1 MGLMRPKTA
10 DLDIVERSFYNDLSH
25 PNNGKSFMS
34 LIHISNL
41 SKHFQVL
48 NRREGLSGAFRDL
61 FSGDYRNV
69 KAVDGISLDIEA
81 GEIVGYI
88 GPNGAG
94 KSTTIKMMTGILK
107 PSGGTIEINGIAPYD
122 NRIRQAQ
129 IMGVVFGQRTQLWW
143 DLPVIESFKI
153 LKEIYKVDQKT
164 FDDHM
169 GLFNELVDLKKLY
182 SQQVRTL
189 SLGQRMLCDITASF
203 LHNPQ
208 VVFLDEPTIG
218 LDISVKAKMRSV
230 IKELNSTRNT
240 TIILTT
246 HDLGDVE
253 ALCQR
258 IIIIDKGL
266 ILFDGDIKKVNSLF
280 GAYRTLKLQIDGY
293 NESTP
298 QLLSDKFTERFGA
311 GHGITIANPEEF
323 WTDVTIDQA
332 RTPLADVLN
341 FVMTSFTVSDVRI
354 VEISMENVVQQVYDG
369 ALR

>member
-1 MGLMRPKTA
+1 
-10 DLDIVERSFYNDLSH
+10 
-25 PNNGKSFMS
+25 MS
-34 LIHISNL
+34 LIHIDNL
-41 SKHFQVL
+41 SKHFKIL

-61 FSGDYRNV
+61 FSGDYRTV
-69 KAVDGISLDIEA
+69 EAVAGISFDIEA

-107 PSGGTIEINGIAPYD
+107 PTDGMLLINGHVPYT

-129 IMGVVFGQRTQLWW
+129 IMGVVFGQRSQLWW

-164 FDDHM
+164 FDQHM
-169 GLFNELVDLKKLY
+169 ALFNELVGLKELY

-203 LHNPQ
+203 MHNPQ

-218 LDISVKAKMRSV
+218 LDISVKAKIRSV
-230 IKELNSTRNT
+230 IQALNRERNT

-258 IIIIDKGL
+258 IIIIDKGR
-266 ILFDGDIKKVNSLF
+266 ILFDGEAKQVHTLF
-280 GAYRTLKLQIDGY
+280 GAYRTLKLQIDDF
-293 NESTP
+293 
-298 QLLSDKFTERFGA
+298 SDGTLQTLQGKLAEQFGA
-311 GHGITIANPEEF
+311 DNGIAVATTEES

-332 RTPLADVLN
+332 RTPLSDVLN
-341 FVMTSFTVSDVRI
+341 FVMTKFSVFDVRI
-354 VEISMENVVQQVYDG
+354 VEISMENVVRKVYDG
-369 ALR
+369 ALA

>member
-1 MGLMRPKTA
+1 MISFA
-10 DLDIVERSFYNDLSH
+10 DTEEQGNPS
-25 PNNGKSFMS
+25 MS
-34 LIHISNL
+34 LIHIQNL
-41 SKHFQVL
+41 SKQFKIL

-61 FSGDYRNV
+61 FSGDYRTV
-69 KAVDGISLDIEA
+69 EAVAGISFDIDP

-107 PSGGTIEINGIAPYD
+107 PSGGVIQVNGQAPYD

-153 LKEIYKVDQKT
+153 LKEIYKVDQGT
-164 FDDHM
+164 FDHHM
-169 GLFNELVDLKKLY
+169 GMFNELVGLKALY
-182 SQQVRTL
+182 PQQVRTL

-208 VVFLDEPTIG
+208 IVFLDEPTIG
-218 LDISVKAKMRSV
+218 LDISVKAKIRSV
-230 IKELNSTRNT
+230 IQELNRARNT

-258 IIIIDKGL
+258 IIIIDKGKTL
-266 ILFDGDIKKVNSLF
+266 YDGEAKQVHTLF
-280 GAYRTLKLQIDGY
+280 GAYRTLKLQLNDY
-293 NESTP
+293 
-298 QLLSDKFTERFGA
+298 SDAMRKVLENKLTERFGA
-311 GHGITIANPEEF
+311 AHGISIAQTEEF
-323 WTDVTIDQA
+323 WTDITIDQA
-332 RTPLADVLN
+332 HTPLSDVL
-341 FVMTSFTVSDVRI
+341 
-354 VEISMENVVQQVYDG
+354 
-369 ALR
+369 

>member
-1 MGLMRPKTA
+1 
-10 DLDIVERSFYNDLSH
+10 
-25 PNNGKSFMS
+25 MS
-34 LIHISNL
+34 LIQVKDL
-41 SKHFQVL
+41 SKHFKIL
-48 NRREGLSGAFRDL
+48 NRREGLGGAFRDL
-61 FSGDYRNV
+61 FSGDFRTV
-69 KAVDGISLDIEA
+69 EAVAGISFDIDA

-107 PSGGTIEINGIAPYD
+107 PTGGLIEINGLVPYE

-153 LKEIYKVDQKT
+153 LKEIYKVDQRT
-164 FDDHM
+164 FDEHM
-169 GLFNELVDLKKLY
+169 DMFNELVGLKELY

-208 VVFLDEPTIG
+208 IVFLDEPTIG
-218 LDISVKAKMRSV
+218 LDISVKAKMRTI
-230 IKELNSTRNT
+230 IKELNRTRNT

-258 IIIIDKGL
+258 IIIIDKGR
-266 ILFDGDIKKVNSLF
+266 ILYDGDIKKVNALF
-280 GAYRTLKLQIDGY
+280 GAYRTLKLQIDQF
-293 NESTP
+293 NETTL
-298 QLLSDKFTERFGA
+298 QTLNEKLTERFGSN
-311 GHGITIANPEEF
+311 HGITIGESEES

-332 RTPLADVLN
+332 RTPLSDVLN
-341 FVMTSFTVSDVRI
+341 HVMTNFTVTDVRI
-354 VEISMENVVQQVYDG
+354 VEISMENVVRKVYDG
-369 ALR
+369 ALI

>member
-1 MGLMRPKTA
+1 
-10 DLDIVERSFYNDLSH
+10 
-25 PNNGKSFMS
+25 MS
-34 LIHISNL
+34 LIHINNL
-41 SKHFQVL
+41 SKHFKIL
-48 NRREGLSGAFRDL
+48 NRREGIGGAFRDL
-61 FSGDYRNV
+61 FSGDYRTV
-69 KAVDGISLDIEA
+69 KAVDGISFDIDA

-107 PSGGTIEINGIAPYD
+107 PSAGTIQVNGLAPYD

-153 LKEIYKVDQKT
+153 LKEIYKVDQQM
-164 FDDHM
+164 FDRHM
-169 GLFNELVDLKKLY
+169 GMFNELVGLKLLY

-218 LDISVKAKMRSV
+218 LDISVKAKIRSV
-230 IKELNSTRNT
+230 IQELNRERNT

-253 ALCQR
+253 ALCNR
-258 IIIIDKGL
+258 IIIIDKGRTL
-266 ILFDGDIKKVNSLF
+266 YDGGARQVNTLF
-280 GAYRTLKLQIDGY
+280 GAYRTLKLQINDFD
-293 NESTP
+293 ETTI
-298 QLLSDKFTERFGA
+298 QTLKDKLAGRFGID
-311 GHGITIANPEEF
+311 HGISIAETEEF
-323 WTDVTIDQA
+323 WTDVTIDQE
-332 RTPLADVLN
+332 RTPLSDVLS
-341 FVMTSFTVSDVRI
+341 FVMSGFKVFDVRI
-354 VEISMENVVQQVYDG
+354 VEISMENVVRKVYDG
-369 ALR
+369 ALA

>member
-1 MGLMRPKTA
+1 VA
-10 DLDIVERSFYNDLSH
+10 
-25 PNNGKSFMS
+25 
-34 LIHISNL
+34 
-41 SKHFQVL
+41 
-48 NRREGLSGAFRDL
+48 
-61 FSGDYRNV
+61 
-69 KAVDGISLDIEA
+69 GISFDIDP

-107 PSGGTIEINGIAPYD
+107 PTSGMIEINGLVPYE

-164 FDDHM
+164 FDEHM
-169 GLFNELVDLKKLY
+169 DMFNELVGLKELY

-208 VVFLDEPTIG
+208 IVFLDEPTIG
-218 LDISVKAKMRSV
+218 LDISVKAKMRTI
-230 IKELNSTRNT
+230 IKELNRTRNT

-253 ALCQR
+253 ALCNR
-258 IIIIDKGL
+258 IIIIDKGQ
-266 ILFDGDIKKVNSLF
+266 ILYDGDIKKVNALF
-280 GAYRTLKLQIDGY
+280 GAYRTLKLQID
-293 NESTP
+293 NFSEA
-298 QLLSDKFTERFGA
+298 LLQTLKVKLDTQFGI
-311 GHGITIANPEEF
+311 GHGITFSESEEF

-332 RTPLADVLN
+332 RTPLSEVLN
-341 FVMTSFTVSDVRI
+341 LVMTNFTVTDVRI
-354 VEISMENVVQQVYDG
+354 VEISMENVVRKVYDG
-369 ALR
+369 ALT

>member
-1 MGLMRPKTA
+1 
-10 DLDIVERSFYNDLSH
+10 
-25 PNNGKSFMS
+25 MS
-34 LIHISNL
+34 LIHIQNL
-41 SKHFQVL
+41 SKHFKIL
-48 NRREGLSGAFRDL
+48 NRREGLGGAFRDL
-61 FSGDYRNV
+61 FSGSYRTV
-69 KAVDGISLDIEA
+69 EAVADISFDIDA

-107 PSGGTIEINGIAPYD
+107 PTGGVIEVNGRPPYD

-164 FDDHM
+164 FDHHM
-169 GLFNELVDLKKLY
+169 SMFNDLVGLSALY

-189 SLGQRMLCDITASF
+189 SLGQRMLCDIAASF

-218 LDISVKAKMRSV
+218 LDISIKAKIRSL
-230 IKELNSTRNT
+230 IKELNKERNT

-258 IIIIDKGL
+258 IIIIDKGR
-266 ILFDGDIKKVNSLF
+266 ILYDGDIKRVNALF
-280 GAYRTLKLQIDGY
+280 GAYRTLKLQIDNFNDKTLSLL
-293 NESTP
+293 NEKLCD
-298 QLLSDKFTERFGA
+298 QFGA
-311 GHGITIANPEEF
+311 DNGITVAETEEF

-332 RTPLADVLN
+332 RTPLSDVLG
-341 FVMTSFTVSDVRI
+341 FVMDQFKVDDVRI
-354 VEISMENVVQQVYDG
+354 LEISMENVVRKVYDG
-369 ALR
+369 ALG

>member
-1 MGLMRPKTA
+1 MT
-10 DLDIVERSFYNDLSH
+10 
-25 PNNGKSFMS
+25 
-34 LIHISNL
+34 LIHIQDL
-41 SKHFQVL
+41 SKHFRIL
-48 NRREGLSGAFRDL
+48 NRHEGLKGAVRDL
-61 FSGDYRNV
+61 FSGDYRTV
-69 KAVDGISLDIEA
+69 KAVDGISFDIEP

-107 PSGGTIEINGIAPYD
+107 PSAGLLQVNGLVPYD
-122 NRIRQAQ
+122 NRMRQAM

-153 LKEIYKVDQKT
+153 LKEIYKVEQKM
-164 FDDHM
+164 FDEHLGM
-169 GLFNELVDLKKLY
+169 FNELVGLKALY

-218 LDISVKAKMRSV
+218 LDVSIKAKIRSL
-230 IKELNSTRNT
+230 ILELNRTRNT

-253 ALCQR
+253 ALCRR
-258 IIIIDKGL
+258 IIIIDKGKTL
-266 ILFDGDIKKVNSLF
+266 YDGDIKKVNALF
-280 GAYRTLKLQIDGY
+280 GAYRTLKLQLRDY
-293 NESTP
+293 TDATLAALQERLTV
-298 QLLSDKFTERFGA
+298 RFGT
-311 GHGITIANPEEF
+311 GHGITIAQTEDF

-332 RTPLADVLN
+332 RTALADVLG
-341 FVMTSFTVSDVRI
+341 FVMSNFTVTDVRI
-354 VEISMENVVQQVYDG
+354 VEITMENVVRKVYDG
-369 ALR
+369 ALQ

>member
-1 MGLMRPKTA
+1 MT
-10 DLDIVERSFYNDLSH
+10 
-25 PNNGKSFMS
+25 
-34 LIHISNL
+34 LIHIQNL
-41 SKHFQVL
+41 SKHFKIL
-48 NRREGLSGAFRDL
+48 NRREGLSGAFKDL
-61 FSGDYRNV
+61 FSGDYRTD
-69 KAVDGISLDIEA
+69 KAVDVISFDINA

-107 PSGGTIEINGIAPYD
+107 PTDGTILINDHVPYT
-122 NRIRQAQ
+122 NRIKQAQ

-143 DLPVIESFKI
+143 DLPVIESFRI

-164 FDDHM
+164 FDQHM
-169 GLFNELVDLKKLY
+169 GMFNELVGLKALY
-182 SQQVRTL
+182 SQQARTL

-208 VVFLDEPTIG
+208 IVFLDEPTIG
-218 LDISVKAKMRSV
+218 LDISVKAKIRTV
-230 IKELNSTRNT
+230 IKELNRERNT

-258 IIIIDKGL
+258 IIIIDKGK
-266 ILFDGDIKKVNSLF
+266 ILYDGDIKKVNALF
-280 GAYRTLKLQIDGY
+280 GAYRTIKVQIDGF
-293 NESTP
+293 NETTLESLKTK
-298 QLLSDKFTERFGA
+298 LTERFGKD
-311 GHGITIANPEEF
+311 HGIIVVETEEF

-332 RTPLADVLN
+332 RTPLSDVLG
-341 FVMTSFTVSDVRI
+341 FVMSSFAVSDVRI

-369 ALR
+369 ALG

>member
-1 MGLMRPKTA
+1 
-10 DLDIVERSFYNDLSH
+10 
-25 PNNGKSFMS
+25 MS
-34 LIHISNL
+34 LIHIENL
-41 SKHFQVL
+41 SKHFKVL
-48 NRREGLSGAFRDL
+48 NRREGLGGAFRDL
-61 FSGDYRNV
+61 FSGDFRTV
-69 KAVDGISLDIEA
+69 RAVDRISFDIEP
-81 GEIVGYI
+81 GEMVGYI

-107 PSGGTIEINGIAPYD
+107 PSDGIIQVNGLVPYE

-169 GLFNELVDLKKLY
+169 GLFNELVGLKALY
-182 SQQVRTL
+182 TQQVRTL

-218 LDISVKAKMRSV
+218 LDISIKAKIRSV
-230 IKELNSTRNT
+230 IQELNRTRQT

-253 ALCQR
+253 ALCKR
-258 IIIIDKGL
+258 IIIIDKGKVL
-266 ILFDGDIKKVNSLF
+266 YDGSAKKVNTLF
-280 GAYRTLKLQIDGY
+280 GAYRTLKVQIDDF
-293 NESTP
+293 
-298 QLLSDKFTERFGA
+298 SDTTLADLRAKLDERFGVE
-311 GHGITIANPEEF
+311 HGIAIAETEEF
-323 WTDVTIDQA
+323 WTDITIDQA
-332 RTPLADVLN
+332 RTHLSDVLN
-341 FVMTSFTVSDVRI
+341 HVMSSFPIFDVRI
-354 VEISMENVVQQVYDG
+354 VEIAMENVVQKIYDG
-369 ALR
+369 ALA

>member
-1 MGLMRPKTA
+1 
-10 DLDIVERSFYNDLSH
+10 
-25 PNNGKSFMS
+25 MS
-34 LIHISNL
+34 LIHIQNL
-41 SKHFQVL
+41 TKHFKIL

-61 FSGDYRNV
+61 FSGDYRTV
-69 KAVDGISLDIEA
+69 EAVAGISFDIEP

-107 PSGGTIEINGIAPYD
+107 PTGGVIQVNGQVPYD

-129 IMGVVFGQRTQLWW
+129 IMGVVFGQRSQLWW

-164 FDDHM
+164 FDQHM
-169 GLFNELVDLKKLY
+169 GMFNELVGLNALY
-182 SQQVRTL
+182 PQQVRTL

-218 LDISVKAKMRSV
+218 LDISVKAKIRSL
-230 IKELNSTRNT
+230 IQELNRERNT

-253 ALCQR
+253 ALCHR
-258 IIIIDKGL
+258 IIIIDKGR
-266 ILFDGDIKKVNSLF
+266 ILYDGDIKKVNALF
-280 GAYRTLKLQIDGY
+280 GAYRTLKLQI
-293 NESTP
+293 NEFNETTR
-298 QLLSDKFTERFGA
+298 QLLKDRLSDRVGTQHE
-311 GHGITIANPEEF
+311 ISIAQTEEF
-323 WTDVTIDQA
+323 WTDVTFDQA
-332 RTPLADVLN
+332 QTPLSDVLG
-341 FVMTSFTVSDVRI
+341 FVMSNFKVNDVRI
-354 VEISMENVVQQVYDG
+354 LEISMENVVRKVYDG
-369 ALR
+369 ALG

>member
-1 MGLMRPKTA
+1 
-10 DLDIVERSFYNDLSH
+10 
-25 PNNGKSFMS
+25 MS
-34 LIHISNL
+34 LIHIQNL
-41 SKHFQVL
+41 NKHFKVL
-48 NRREGLSGAFRDL
+48 NRREGIGGAFRDL
-61 FSGDYRNV
+61 FSGSYRTV
-69 KAVDGISLDIEA
+69 KAVDDISFDIEA

-107 PSGGTIEINGIAPYD
+107 PSGGVLQVNGLMPYN
-122 NRIRQAQ
+122 NRIKQAQ

-153 LKEIYKVDQKT
+153 LREIYKVDQKT
-164 FDDHM
+164 FDEHM
-169 GLFNELVDLKKLY
+169 GMFNELVGLKALY

-189 SLGQRMLCDITASF
+189 SLGQRMLCDIAASF

-218 LDISVKAKMRSV
+218 LDISVKAKIRSL
-230 IKELNSTRNT
+230 IKTLNAQRNT

-253 ALCQR
+253 ALCHR
-258 IIIIDKGL
+258 IIIIDKGK
-266 ILFDGDIKKVNSLF
+266 ILYDGDIKRVTALF
-280 GAYRTLKLQIDGY
+280 GAYRTLKLQIDDY
-293 NESTP
+293 NDATIIAL
-298 QLLSDKFTERFGA
+298 QDKLTDRFGLDN
-311 GHGITIANPEEF
+311 GSTIAQTEEF
-323 WTDVTIDQA
+323 WTDVTFDQA
-332 RTPLADVLN
+332 RTPLSDVLAVVMSN
-341 FVMTSFTVSDVRI
+341 FKVSDVRV

>member
-1 MGLMRPKTA
+1 
-10 DLDIVERSFYNDLSH
+10 
-25 PNNGKSFMS
+25 MS
-34 LIHISNL
+34 LIHIRDLN
-41 SKHFQVL
+41 KHFKLL
-48 NRREGLSGAFRDL
+48 NRREGLGGAFRDL
-61 FSGDYRNV
+61 FSGDFRTV
-69 KAVDGISLDIEA
+69 KAVDGISYDIEA

-107 PSGGTIEINGIAPYD
+107 PSGGVITVNGRAPYE
-122 NRIRQAQ
+122 NRIHQAQ

-153 LKEIYKVDQKT
+153 LKEIYKVDQKK
-164 FDDHM
+164 FDAHL
-169 GLFNELVDLKKLY
+169 GLFNELVGLQALY

-203 LHNPQ
+203 LHSPQ

-230 IKELNSTRNT
+230 IKELNRTRQT
-240 TIILTT
+240 TILLTT

-258 IIIIDKGL
+258 LIIIDKGKL
-266 ILFDGDIKKVNSLF
+266 LYDGDIRRVTALF
-280 GAYRTLKLQIDGY
+280 GAYRTLKLQLDDFDQTTVAALRAKLI
-293 NESTP
+293 
-298 QLLSDKFTERFGA
+298 ERFGA
-311 GHGITIANPEEF
+311 DCGVVVAETEAF

-332 RTPLADVLN
+332 RTPLSDVLSL
-341 FVMTSFTVSDVRI
+341 VMASFKICDVRI
-354 VEISMENVVQQVYDG
+354 VEISMENVVQKIYTG
-369 ALR
+369 ALQ

>member
-1 MGLMRPKTA
+1 
-10 DLDIVERSFYNDLSH
+10 
-25 PNNGKSFMS
+25 MS
-34 LIHISNL
+34 LIHIDNL
-41 SKHFQVL
+41 SKHFRIL
-48 NRREGLSGAFRDL
+48 NRREGLGGAFRDL
-61 FSGDYRNV
+61 FSGSFRTV
-69 KAVDGISLDIEA
+69 EAVAGISFDIDA

-107 PSGGTIEINGIAPYD
+107 PSGGMIEINGRPPYD
-122 NRIRQAQ
+122 NRIHQAQ

-153 LKEIYKVDQKT
+153 LKEIYRVDQKT
-164 FDDHM
+164 FDRHM
-169 GLFNELVDLKKLY
+169 TMFNDLVGLNALY

-218 LDISVKAKMRSV
+218 LDISIKAKIRAV
-230 IKELNSTRNT
+230 IKELNTERNT

-258 IIIIDKGL
+258 IIIIDKGK
-266 ILFDGDIKKVNSLF
+266 ILYDGDIRKVNALF
-280 GAYRTLKLQIDGY
+280 GAYRTLKLQIDEF
-293 NESTP
+293 NERTIP
-298 QLLSDKFTERFGA
+298 LLVEKLCQQFGDKN
-311 GHGITIANPEEF
+311 GITVAETEEF

-332 RTPLADVLN
+332 RTPLSDVLN
-341 FVMTSFTVSDVRI
+341 FVMSNFKVDDVRI
-354 VEISMENVVQQVYDG
+354 LEISMENVVRKVYDG
-369 ALR
+369 ALG

>member
-1 MGLMRPKTA
+1 
-10 DLDIVERSFYNDLSH
+10 
-25 PNNGKSFMS
+25 MS
-34 LIHISNL
+34 LIHIQDL
-41 SKHFQVL
+41 HKQFKVL
-48 NRREGLSGAFRDL
+48 NRHEGLAGAFRDL
-61 FSGDYRNV
+61 FSGDYRV
-69 KAVDGISLDIEA
+69 VRAVDGISYDIDA

-107 PSGGTIEINGIAPYD
+107 PTGGVIQVNGRPPYE

-153 LKEIYKVDQKT
+153 LKEIYKIDQKT
-164 FDDHM
+164 FDAHL
-169 GLFNELVDLKKLY
+169 GLFNELVGLKALY

-218 LDISVKAKMRSV
+218 LDISIKAKMRSV
-230 IKELNSTRNT
+230 IKELNRTRQT
-240 TIILTT
+240 TILLTT

-258 IIIIDKGL
+258 IIIIDKGK
-266 ILFDGDIKKVNSLF
+266 ILYDGDIKRVTALF
-280 GAYRTLKLQIDGY
+280 GAYRTLKLQIDGFDHTTL
-293 NESTP
+293 ETLRQ
-298 QLLSDKFTERFGA
+298 QLADRFGA
-311 GHGITIANPEEF
+311 AGGITVGETEEF

-332 RTPLADVLN
+332 CTPLSEVLSFIMAG
-341 FVMTSFTVSDVRI
+341 FVVCDVRI
-354 VEISMENVVQQVYDG
+354 VEISMESVVQKVYAG
-369 ALR
+369 ALQ

>member
-1 MGLMRPKTA
+1 M
-10 DLDIVERSFYNDLSH
+10 N
-25 PNNGKSFMS
+25 
-34 LIHISNL
+34 LIHIENL
-41 SKHFQVL
+41 SKHFKIL
-48 NRREGLSGAFRDL
+48 NRHEGLGGAVRDL
-61 FSGDYRNV
+61 FSGDYRMV
-69 KAVDGISLDIEA
+69 KAVDGITFDIQP

-107 PSGGTIEINGIAPYD
+107 PTDGTILVNEHAPYS

-164 FDDHM
+164 FDEHM
-169 GLFNELVDLKKLY
+169 ALFSQLVGLDKLY

-189 SLGQRMLCDITASF
+189 SLGQRMLCDISASF

-218 LDISVKAKMRSV
+218 LDISIKAKIRSV
-230 IKELNSTRNT
+230 ILELNRTRST

-253 ALCQR
+253 ALCR
-258 IIIIDKGL
+258 RLIIIDKGK
-266 ILFDGDIKKVNSLF
+266 ILYDGNIKKVNALF
-280 GAYRTLKLQIDGY
+280 GAYRTIKLQID
-293 NESTP
+293 EFDQSTLATLR
-298 QLLSDKFTERFGA
+298 QKLTGHFGP
-311 GHGITIANPEEF
+311 GSGITVASTEES

-332 RTPLADVLN
+332 RTPLSEVLN
-341 FVMTSFTVSDVRI
+341 FIMTSFQVSHVRI
-354 VEISMENVVQQVYDG
+354 VEISMESVVRRVYDG
-369 ALR
+369 ALA

>member
-1 MGLMRPKTA
+1 
-10 DLDIVERSFYNDLSH
+10 
-25 PNNGKSFMS
+25 MS
-34 LIHISNL
+34 LIHIENL
-41 SKHFQVL
+41 TKHFKIL

-61 FSGDYRNV
+61 FSGNYRTV
-69 KAVDGISLDIEA
+69 EAVAGISFDIEP

-107 PSGGTIEINGIAPYD
+107 PTGGVIQVKGLVPYD

-164 FDDHM
+164 FDHHM
-169 GLFNELVDLKKLY
+169 ALFNELVGLNALY

-189 SLGQRMLCDITASF
+189 SLGQRMLCDIAASF

-218 LDISVKAKMRSV
+218 LDISVKAKIRSL
-230 IKELNSTRNT
+230 IKTLNSERNT

-258 IIIIDKGL
+258 IIIIDKGK
-266 ILFDGDIKKVNSLF
+266 ILYDGDIKKVNALF
-280 GAYRTLKLQIDGY
+280 GAYRTLKLQIDDFT
-293 NESTP
+293 EST
-298 QLLSDKFTERFGA
+298 LEELKRKLIECFGA
-311 GHGITIANPEEF
+311 EHRITMAETEEF

-332 RTPLADVLN
+332 RTPLSDVLS
-341 FVMTSFTVSDVRI
+341 FVMNNFAVEDVRI
-354 VEISMENVVQQVYDG
+354 VEISMENVVKQVYDG

>member
-1 MGLMRPKTA
+1 
-10 DLDIVERSFYNDLSH
+10 
-25 PNNGKSFMS
+25 MS
-34 LIHISNL
+34 LIHIENL
-41 SKHFQVL
+41 SKHFKVL
-48 NRREGLSGAFRDL
+48 NRREGLGGAVRDL
-61 FSGDYRNV
+61 FSGDYRTV
-69 KAVDGISLDIEA
+69 EAVAGISFDIEA

-107 PSGGTIEINGIAPYD
+107 PTGGVIEVKGLTPYE

-153 LKEIYKVDQKT
+153 LKEIYKVDDKT

-169 GLFNELVDLKKLY
+169 GMFNELVGLKALY

-218 LDISVKAKMRSV
+218 LDISIKAKIRSV
-230 IKELNSTRNT
+230 IQELNSKRQT

-253 ALCQR
+253 ALCKR
-258 IIIIDKGL
+258 IIIIDKGK
-266 ILFDGDIKKVNSLF
+266 ILYDGDIKQVNALF
-280 GAYRTLKLQIDGY
+280 GAYRTLKLQID
-293 NESTP
+293 EFTDSTLKELR
-298 QLLSDKFTERFGA
+298 QKVDERFGA
-311 GHGITIANPEEF
+311 GHGITIAETEEF

-332 RTPLADVLN
+332 RTHLSDVLSL
-341 FVMTSFTVSDVRI
+341 VMTDFPVYDVRI
-354 VEISMENVVQQVYDG
+354 VEISMENVVKQIYDG
-369 ALR
+369 ALELE

>member
-1 MGLMRPKTA
+1 
-10 DLDIVERSFYNDLSH
+10 
-25 PNNGKSFMS
+25 MS
-34 LIHISNL
+34 LIRIQNL
-41 SKHFQVL
+41 SKHFKIL
-48 NRREGLSGAFRDL
+48 NRREGLSGAFKDL
-61 FSGDYRNV
+61 FSGDFRTV
-69 KAVDGISLDIEA
+69 KAVDGISFNIDA

-107 PSGGTIEINGIAPYD
+107 PTDGTILINDHVPYT
-122 NRIRQAQ
+122 NRIKQAQ

-164 FDDHM
+164 FDRHM
-169 GLFNELVDLKKLY
+169 DMFNELVGLKALY
-182 SQQVRTL
+182 SQQARTL

-218 LDISVKAKMRSV
+218 LDISVKAKIRSV
-230 IKELNSTRNT
+230 IKELNRERNT

-253 ALCQR
+253 ALCHR
-258 IIIIDKGL
+258 IIIIDKGK
-266 ILFDGDIKKVNSLF
+266 ILYDGDIKKVNALF
-280 GAYRTLKLQIDGY
+280 GAYRTIKVQINDFNDTTLATLKNKL
-293 NESTP
+293 
-298 QLLSDKFTERFGA
+298 TERFGKD
-311 GHGITIANPEEF
+311 HGIIVAETEEF

-332 RTPLADVLN
+332 RTPLSDVLG
-341 FVMTSFTVSDVRI
+341 FVMSNFAVSDVRI

-369 ALR
+369 ALG